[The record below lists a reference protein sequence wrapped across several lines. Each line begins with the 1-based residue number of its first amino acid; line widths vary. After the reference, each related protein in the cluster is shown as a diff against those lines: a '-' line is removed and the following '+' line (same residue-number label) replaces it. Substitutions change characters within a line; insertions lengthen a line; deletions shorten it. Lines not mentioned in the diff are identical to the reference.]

1 MIPVVQSSQWRNGFC
16 PCFSLHKLQQ
26 RIVATERCCTLQCR
40 QASHLRQN
48 FFPWFMID
56 RKSLHFIEFYFLKP
70 FVSVNGVNKTWHIW
84 TLDWWHAEIR
94 VKHVSTHLSFP
105 LKCCFLISRQNGLS
119 STHPL
124 PLVGET
130 PSGVVGDAPFDHET
144 RLEVK
149 HDICWRSFT
158 CTQISWVKQLQLQI
172 HILKTHKT
180 WRINI
185 SVTWPW
191 HRGVLEFSPE
201 TSVQQRSRSPP
212 EHGDSWFEQWF
223 LNSSSQ
229 LAFSLGIFLVQ
240 RPYLA
245 SRGLSC

>member
-1 MIPVVQSSQWRNGFC
+1 MQ
-16 PCFSLHKLQQ
+16 K
-26 RIVATERCCTLQCR
+26 
-40 QASHLRQN
+40 
-48 FFPWFMID
+48 
-56 RKSLHFIEFYFLKP
+56 
-70 FVSVNGVNKTWHIW
+70 FVSNTC
-84 TLDWWHAEIR
+84 R
-94 VKHVSTHLSFP
+94 
-105 LKCCFLISRQNGLS
+105 LISVSRWNVAS
-119 STHPL
+119 SFRGKTDLVQRL

-191 HRGVLEFSPE
+191 HQGVLEFSPE